1 MGSQVNNL
9 SSGSQKLSDIG
20 YSSGLSKDFQSPN
33 LPAGGAECTS
43 LSTLRSNLEVSKRH
57 HQSRQLKKQ
66 QRRLD
71 ATKHQHITHFHQP
84 VVVHHHYH
92 VPRKG
97 ISSHWLV
104 NMTMI

>member
-1 MGSQVNNL
+1 MGSQINNIL

-33 LPAGGAECTS
+33 LPAGDAS
-43 LSTLRSNLEVSKRH
+43 LSTLQSSLEVIKRN
-57 HQSRQLKKQ
+57 HQSRQLKMQ
-66 QRRLD
+66 QRHLD

-92 VPRKG
+92 IPGKG
-97 ISSHWLV
+97 ISSHCWLI
-104 NMTMI
+104 NKTLI